1 MKENDKKEYKNW
13 YKTLKRIQKKELILF
28 VVLILLAL
36 IFVGISETAYE
47 WFKIIK
53 IYSVLDDNPLIN
65 IPICII
71 ISGFAIWWWT
81 KIWKDK
87 DIRPYR
93 LGIIVFGLI
102 VFIFIDEFQYA
113 NIVCNFSY
121 QWFFIGL
128 FSLLF
133 IVSLIKIFATCEITW
148 AQNLIDWT
156 FKIFKKLIARIKII
170 WENKGKIK
178 DKENNNT
185 TESNGGS
192 VDNTEIKD
200 SKENKEPELKGF
212 SLIEWKFKIF
222 KKLIVRIEIFWKN
235 KGKIKDEEN
244 DKEPELK
251 VGSVDN
257 TEIKDKKN
265 DNKTELKGF
274 SVDDT
279 EIELEDNQIK
289 YAETLVKKLKNT
301 DLSKESFAVGI
312 TGEWGS
318 GKSTFLNTMK
328 EKIKEA
334 KFAEIIEFNPWLCNS
349 PEQVT
354 QDFFATLINE
364 LSPKHSTLSRDINK
378 YAKLLNKI
386 AKPSLSIFGIDLDLT
401 PGDDSLDE
409 LKENISKK
417 LANLPKKVV
426 ILIDDTDR
434 LEGNE
439 VFEILR
445 LIRNTADFRN
455 VIYIATYDKEY
466 VTNVL
471 EGNKIKDPS
480 AYLEKIFQIEV
491 HLPKVESYKLGYM
504 LIDELKIQTLKQ
516 DIINFNITNI
526 IFSKDYH
533 KFIFQI
539 LGSYRQVKRF
549 ARQFAAYL
557 DYLYKNNLINEFSI
571 IDLFWIELLQVYDKR
586 IYNILAKAPDS
597 ILVNRNQ
604 RYTIQAE
611 ITPKDWKEKTKAI
624 LEIIFNKEY
633 DGNKLFY
640 YQKDIDKRRLRL
652 EENYEKYFAL
662 NLDPRKVSFKEMH
675 NMLIDTQP
683 EKYIDKWLSIGKD
696 IKSIFFQ
703 LYQFEINNITKSHLN
718 NYIIAILYTALK
730 NKDIWDYNVD
740 ALLDTNNYSNYEQEA
755 SDIATKWF
763 SEKINNTNDERELG
777 LLSSLLNKLH
787 QERAEEINY
796 TLIISDQNIEGHLKS
811 IITKVLEKNNYSALA
826 ILQPRHELNVIFKN
840 CCVRIF
846 NKNDEDRFEQ
856 IAFDIVID
864 HFSKKANKPTI
875 EKFDKVYKEDYE
887 FENMTDDDI
896 TILDTELTE
905 LFGTSYKRNKEKF
918 KKECFIQN

>member
-1 MKENDKKEYKNW
+1 MAENDKKEYKNW

-28 VVLILLAL
+28 GVLILLAF
-36 IFVGISETAYE
+36 IFVGISEKAYE
-47 WFKIIK
+47 WLKIIK
-53 IYSVLDDNPLIN
+53 IYSILDDNPWVN

-93 LGIIVFGLI
+93 LGIIAFGLI
-102 VFIFIDEFQYA
+102 VFIFIDGFLYA

-133 IVSLIKIFATCEITW
+133 IVFLIKIFATCEIKW
-148 AQNLIDWT
+148 AQNLIEWK
-156 FKIFKKLIARIKII
+156 FKIFKRLIVRIEIFWK
-170 WENKGKIK
+170 NKGKIK
-178 DKENNNT
+178 DKKNDNK
-185 TESNGGS
+185 TELNGFS

-212 SLIEWKFKIF
+212 S
-222 KKLIVRIEIFWKN
+222 
-235 KGKIKDEEN
+235 
-244 DKEPELK
+244 
-251 VGSVDN
+251 VDN
-257 TEIKDKKN
+257 TEIKL
-265 DNKTELKGF
+265 TG
-274 SVDDT
+274 
-279 EIELEDNQIK
+279 NQIK
-289 YAETLVKKLKNT
+289 YAETLIKKLKNT

-328 EKIKEA
+328 KEIEKED
-334 KFAEIIEFNPWLCNS
+334 FAEIVEFNPWLCNS

-364 LSPKHSTLSRDINK
+364 LSPKHSTLSRTINK

-445 LIRNTADFRN
+445 LIRNTADFKN

-466 VTNVL
+466 VTDVL
-471 EGNKIKDPS
+471 EENKIKDPDN
-480 AYLEKIFQIEV
+480 YLEKIFQIEV
-491 HLPKVESYKLGYM
+491 HLLKVESYKLGYM

-516 DIINFNITNI
+516 DIINFNIRNI

-533 KFIFQI
+533 KLIFQI
-539 LGSYRQVKRF
+539 LGSFRQVKRF

-586 IYNILAKAPDS
+586 IYNILAKDPDS

-604 RYTIQAE
+604 RYTIRAV
-611 ITPKDWKEKTKAI
+611 ITPKDWKEKTKEI

-633 DGNKLFY
+633 DVNKLFY

-662 NLDPRKVSFKEMH
+662 NLDPRKVSFKEMSE
-675 NMLIDTQP
+675 MLMLNTQQK
-683 EKYIDKWLSIGKD
+683 EYIAEIYIDKWLSISKD

-703 LYQFEINNITKSHLN
+703 LYQFEINNITKSYLN

-730 NKDIWDYNVD
+730 SKDIWNYNVE
-740 ALLDTNNYSNYEQEA
+740 ALLDTNNYSNYKQEA
-755 SDIATKWF
+755 SNIANEWF
-763 SEKINNTNDERELG
+763 STKINNTNDEIELG

-796 TLIISDQNIEGHLKS
+796 TLIISDQNIEEYLKS
-811 IITKVLEKNNYSALA
+811 IIKNVLEKNNYSALA
-826 ILQPRHELNVIFKN
+826 ILQQRHTLNVIFKN
-840 CCVRIF
+840 CCVKIF
-846 NKNDEDRFEQ
+846 NKNEDDSYEQ
-856 IAFDIVID
+856 IALKTVIE
-864 HFSKKANKPTI
+864 HFSKKENKPTTK
-875 EKFDKVYKEDYE
+875 EFDKVYKENYE
-887 FENMTDDDI
+887 FENMTDDAESI
-896 TILDTELTE
+896 IEAELTK
-905 LFGTSYKRNKEKF
+905 LFGSNYKNNIQIF
-918 KKECFIQN
+918 KQTCFIQN

>member
-1 MKENDKKEYKNW
+1 MAENNKKEYKNW
-13 YKTLKRIQKKELILF
+13 YKTLLRIQKKELILF
-28 VVLILLAL
+28 GVLILLAF
-36 IFVGISETAYE
+36 IFVGISEKAYE

-53 IYSVLDDNPLIN
+53 IYSVLDNKPLIN

-71 ISGFAIWWWT
+71 ISGFVIWWWT

-148 AQNLIDWT
+148 AQNLI
-156 FKIFKKLIARIKII
+156 
-170 WENKGKIK
+170 
-178 DKENNNT
+178 
-185 TESNGGS
+185 
-192 VDNTEIKD
+192 
-200 SKENKEPELKGF
+200 
-212 SLIEWKFKIF
+212 EWKFKIF
-222 KKLIVRIEIFWKN
+222 KKLIVRIKIFWKN
-235 KGKIKDEEN
+235 KGK
-244 DKEPELK
+244 
-251 VGSVDN
+251 
-257 TEIKDKKN
+257 IKDKKN

-274 SVDDT
+274 SVDNT

-328 EKIKEA
+328 KEIKKA
-334 KFAEIIEFNPWLCNS
+334 KFAEIVEFNPWLCNS

-378 YAKLLNKI
+378 YAKLLNKM
-386 AKPSLSIFGIDLDLT
+386 AKASLSFFGIDLDLT
-401 PGDDSLDE
+401 PNDDSLNK
-409 LKENISKK
+409 LKDKISDK
-417 LANLPKKVV
+417 LAKLPKKVV

-445 LIRNTADFRN
+445 LIRNTADFKN

-466 VTNVL
+466 VTDVL
-471 EGNKIKDPS
+471 EANKINDPS
-480 AYLEKIFQIEV
+480 AYLEKIFQVEV

-516 DIINFNITNI
+516 NIINFNITNI

-533 KFIFQI
+533 KLIFQI
-539 LGSYRQVKRF
+539 LGSFRQVKRF

-557 DYLYKNNLINEFSI
+557 DYLYKNKLINEFSI
-571 IDLFWIELLQVYDKR
+571 IDLFWIELLQTYDKKV
-586 IYNILAKAPDS
+586 YNKLAKDRYSILADG
-597 ILVNRNQ
+597 NNG
-604 RYTIQAE
+604 YTINPRTKTDE
-611 ITPKDWKEKTKAI
+611 WNDKTKKI

-640 YQKDIDKRRLRL
+640 NNKDIDKKRLRL

-730 NKDIWDYNVD
+730 NKDIWDYNVE

-763 SEKINNTNDERELG
+763 SEKINNTNDEIELG

-796 TLIISDQNIEGHLKS
+796 TLIISDQNIKEYLKS

-864 HFSKKANKPTI
+864 HFSKKANKPTF
-875 EKFDKVYKEDYE
+875 EEFDKVYKENYDYD
-887 FENMTDDDI
+887 NMTDDDQ
-896 TILDTELTE
+896 TIRDIELTK
-905 LFGTSYKRNKEKF
+905 LFGDNYEENKERF
-918 KKECFIQN
+918 KKECFTHN